1 MSQAIGILEL
11 TSIAKGMELGD
22 AMLKSANVNL
32 LVSKTICPGKFLLM
46 LGGDIG
52 AIQQAIE
59 TGASQAGEML
69 VDSLVLANIHPSVLP
84 AISGLNSVDK
94 RQAVGIVETWS
105 VAACISA
112 ADRAVKG
119 SNVTLVRV
127 HMAFGIGGKC
137 YMVVAGDVSDVNNAV
152 TVASESAGEKG
163 LLVYRSVIP
172 RPHEATTDR
181 MIQEYV
187 PGKQVTLA
195 HLIANPG
202 KDLFKKL
209 GLQDAVSAIGIL
221 TITPS
226 EASIIACDIATK
238 SGAVEIGFLDRF
250 TGAVVLT
257 GDVSA
262 VEYALKQVTRTL
274 GEMMQFTTCAI
285 TRT

>member
-22 AMLKSANVNL
+22 AMLKSANVDL

-59 TGASQAGEML
+59 TGTSQAGEML

-127 HMAFGIGGKC
+127 HMAFGIGGK
-137 YMVVAGDVSDVNNAV
+137 MLHG
-152 TVASESAGEKG
+152 GG
-163 LLVYRSVIP
+163 GR
-172 RPHEATTDR
+172 
-181 MIQEYV
+181 
-187 PGKQVTLA
+187 
-195 HLIANPG
+195 
-202 KDLFKKL
+202 
-209 GLQDAVSAIGIL
+209 
-221 TITPS
+221 
-226 EASIIACDIATK
+226 
-238 SGAVEIGFLDRF
+238 RF
-250 TGAVVLT
+250 
-257 GDVSA
+257 
-262 VEYALKQVTRTL
+262 
-274 GEMMQFTTCAI
+274 
-285 TRT
+285 